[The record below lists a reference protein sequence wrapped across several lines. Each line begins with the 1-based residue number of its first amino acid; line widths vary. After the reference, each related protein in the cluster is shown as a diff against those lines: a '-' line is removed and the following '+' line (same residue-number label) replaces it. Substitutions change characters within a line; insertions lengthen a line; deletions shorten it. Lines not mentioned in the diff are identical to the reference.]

1 MSDAVFYEMMSQI
14 DDFSSFQKKSLLK
27 ALKQF
32 LNPFNKKVRAKDMHL
47 TENLIGV
54 AGNKD
59 YTMAQIKEERL
70 SAL

>member
-14 DDFSSFQKKSLLK
+14 DDFSLIQKRSLLK
-27 ALKQF
+27 ALKQS
-32 LNPFNKKVRAKDMHL
+32 LNPFNKKARAKDMHL
-47 TENLIGV
+47 TESLIGV
-54 AGNKD
+54 AGDKD